1 MLQPIFD
8 FIEKL
13 ASDFSWK
20 KIVILVCLLFVIS
33 LSWFAYEA
41 QTATNQLAKYERT
54 VAVLEKLETL
64 SLSDEK
70 SKKVAENIYRGL
82 DSVTKPSE
90 YQLSFINELSL
101 EARQALLSASPWV
114 LFMLF
119 FVPGAFRKDTEA
131 RDSILALVFIG
142 LLIGVIG
149 YFIPTKW
156 GVWMYPLAG
165 NFLFLVLIAWY
176 GNRVKAK

>member
-20 KIVILVCLLFVIS
+20 KIVILICLMFVIS

-41 QTATNQLAKYERT
+41 QTATNQLSKYERT
-54 VAVLEKLETL
+54 VAVLEKLEALTL
-64 SLSDEK
+64 SDVK
-70 SKKVAENIYRGL
+70 SKKVAENIYEGL
-82 DSVTKPSE
+82 DSITKANE

-114 LFMLF
+114 LFTLF
-119 FVPGAFRKDTEA
+119 FIPGAFRGETEA
-131 RDSILALVFIG
+131 RDSIWAMVFIS
-142 LLIGVIG
+142 LLVGGIG
-149 YFIPTKW
+149 YFVPTKW
-156 GVWMYPLAG
+156 GTWMYPLGG
-165 NFLFLVLIAWY
+165 NFLLLVVLAWW
-176 GNRVKAK
+176 GNRIKKT